1 MKYVQLPR
9 TDLSVSRLCFGCWGI
24 ISDQHWGDRD
34 RDAALD
40 AIQAAL
46 DTGIN
51 FFDTAAM
58 YGMGASEQL
67 LGTALAGCRDQVVIA
82 SKLAANRMHP
92 AEVPQACEESLQALG
107 TDYLDLL
114 QTHWTNRE
122 VPLSDT
128 WEALLRLQE
137 QGKIRYPGV
146 CNAGLGDLQAIA
158 SPRGCEEIGTGTFAT
173 ADSPGSSP
181 VTNQVPYSLLWRMV
195 ESEILPYCGEQNI
208 GVLAY
213 SPLMH
218 GLLAD
223 KYRTAD
229 EVPPGRARTR
239 HFGSHRP
246 LTRHGEPGCE
256 RETFAA
262 LDAVRGICRELGRTM
277 ADVALAWC
285 LQQPGVACV
294 IAGAASGEQVRR
306 NAASLEQPLP
316 DEALRRLTDATQALL
331 DALGPNPDLWQ
342 NAANSRFR

>member
-1 MKYVQLPR
+1 MKYVALPQ
-9 TDLSVSRLCFGCWGI
+9 TDLNVSRLCFGCWGI

-40 AIQAAL
+40 AIQTAL
-46 DTGIN
+46 DAGIN

-58 YGMGASEQL
+58 YGMGASERL
-67 LGTALAGCRDQVVIA
+67 LGTALAGRRDQVVIA

-92 AEVPQACEESLQALG
+92 AEVLESCEQSLRALD

-114 QTHWTNRE
+114 QTHWTSRE

-128 WEALLRLQE
+128 WESMLRLQE
-137 QGKIRYPGV
+137 QGKIRYAGV
-146 CNAGLGDLQAIA
+146 CNAGLGDLRAVA
-158 SPRGCEEIGTGTFAT
+158 SPR
-173 ADSPGSSP
+173 PP

-195 ESEILPYCGEQNI
+195 ECEILPYCNSQGI

-246 LTRHGEPGCE
+246 LTRHGEAGCE
-256 RETFAA
+256 SETFDA
-262 LDAVRGICRELGRTM
+262 LESIREICRELGRTM

-294 IAGAASGEQVRR
+294 IAGAGSGEQVRR
-306 NAASLEQPLP
+306 NATSLEQPLP
-316 DEALRRLTDATQALL
+316 DEAIRRLTEATQPLCEM
-331 DALGPNPDLWQ
+331 LGPNPDLWQ
-342 NAANSRFR
+342 GAANSRFR